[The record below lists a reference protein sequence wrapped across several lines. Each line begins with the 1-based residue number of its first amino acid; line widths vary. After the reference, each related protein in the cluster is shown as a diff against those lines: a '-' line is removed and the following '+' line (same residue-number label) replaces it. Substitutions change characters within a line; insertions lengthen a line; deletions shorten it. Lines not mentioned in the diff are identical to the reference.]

1 MATYQVL
8 YWKDIPTQV
17 KASEGAD
24 DETVTLGPWFEEK
37 IDEVATELGL
47 VGSDAYIDQY
57 EWSDEED
64 RDGSAK
70 EVAEAVAAEL
80 IAKHKK

>member
-24 DETVTLGPWFEEK
+24 EETVSLGSWFEEK
-37 IDEVATELGL
+37 IDEVATKEGL
-47 VGSDAYIDQY
+47 VGSDDYLDHY
-57 EWSDEED
+57 DWSDEED

>member
-24 DETVTLGPWFEEK
+24 DETVALGSWFEEK

-70 EVAEAVAAEL
+70 EVAEAVASEL